1 MIAPNANPGCLK
13 IGLRH
18 VFKRTQELLCAH
30 TFALVGR
37 TFYKTHPVHPVLSLL
52 TFTFS
57 VIHSFIHSFISTA
70 TFTSFLFPITFN
82 DHYNTLSLRVP
93 TCFLSTMASDGTT
106 SGADAAEGFSF
117 SLYKYTPSL
126 PAAAAAVVV
135 FAALTA
141 VHAQRMYKTKAY
153 YFTPFFIG
161 GICEYISLCY
171 PSNAIR

>member
-57 VIHSFIHSFISTA
+57 VIHSFINSFRQPR
-70 TFTSFLFPITFN
+70 LL
-82 DHYNTLSLRVP
+82 LS
-93 TCFLSTMASDGTT
+93 CFLSHSTIITIHYRYKFLLA
-106 SGADAAEGFSF
+106 F
-117 SLYKYTPSL
+117 SLRWPRTERLQVQTRRKASVSACTNTHLHY
-126 PAAAAAVVV
+126 
-135 FAALTA
+135 
-141 VHAQRMYKTKAY
+141 QRQLLLWS
-153 YFTPFFIG
+153 F
-161 GICEYISLCY
+161 LLL
-171 PSNAIR
+171 